1 VSQVRLE
8 VEDVNDEAPVMRVN
22 ALTPD
27 GDALVDEHLP
37 AGSFVAHLAV
47 TDRDSGSAGHVRNH
61 VHIAYLYTGST
72 YLYTGGRAPACRLI
86 RRSPG
91 RHRPRLRLGGT
102 RA

>member
-1 VSQVRLE
+1 MSQVRLE

-47 TDRDSGSAGHVRNH
+47 TDRDSGSAGHVRKPAPH
-61 VHIAYLYTGST
+61 VRLTK
-72 YLYTGGRAPACRLI
+72 CRKI
-86 RRSPG
+86 IV
-91 RHRPRLRLGGT
+91 
-102 RA
+102 